1 MATGQACTEL
11 SDVGGM
17 VSGMTRPGTTV
28 ALARPGRRVA
38 QAGWPPPGGPAP
50 DTAAVE
56 LLIEH
61 DIWLRRRDFLDAA
74 VHVDEDGLYWINFRE
89 AREVYDRGDV
99 NRGSTTERA
108 VLDLA
113 LSLGDDRYRLTQMG
127 RVNSPRSRVRS
138 AGRSRHDH
146 AATGDSRRGRRSR
159 RGTPLPR
166 RRPRAHRLVGHRARR
181 PTTR

>member
-1 MATGQACTEL
+1 MRSWL
-11 SDVGGM
+11 
-17 VSGMTRPGTTV
+17 
-28 ALARPGRRVA
+28 
-38 QAGWPPPGGPAP
+38 PPGGPAP

-89 AREVYDRGDV
+89 ARDVYDRGDV

-113 LSLGDDRYRLTQMG
+113 LSRGDDRYRLTQMG

-159 RGTPLPR
+159 RGTPPTASPYRVVDREHTGWWATAHAAQLRGEAAEPEVGSR
-166 RRPRAHRLVGHRARR
+166 RRPHPAGPQASGDS
-181 PTTR
+181 